1 MMDRRNTLNTLL
13 GRNNS
18 LSTSTKKKIAQ
29 KKITAPPTDTG
40 LEPFEGEWNYAQAA
54 HLLRRT
60 TFGATHT
67 QIKEAFSNGLEAT
80 LNTLLSNQAL
90 PDPPLNSND
99 QDDPF
104 VPIGDTWINQPF
116 SSQQQRNRRTQSIRA
131 WTMELLLNDGVSIRE
146 KMVLF
151 WHNHFVTQITTVKD
165 PMFIYDYSNTL
176 RENALG
182 NFKELVKLITVN
194 PAMLRYLNGNQ
205 NSRVAPNEN
214 YARELLELF
223 TIGKGALAGPGDY
236 TTFTE
241 DDVIAIAKSL
251 TGWRDRG
258 YFTDQEIEISAAFI
272 PNRHDTSTKIL
283 SHRFN
288 NATITDAGDQEYINL
303 IDLIFEQAEV
313 AKFISRKLY
322 RWFVY
327 YKIDDSIEEKVIDP
341 MAQLL
346 IDNNF
351 EILPVLEVLFRSAHF
366 HDIEQVGCMI
376 KNPLDFVMGVF
387 RQFEVETPTELQQKY
402 RLLLIMAEFSPSLQ
416 MEYYDPPNV
425 AGWKAYYQAPIY
437 SQIWLNSV
445 TIPIRMTFT
454 TRIALQGYEFNF
466 GDIIIDPLAF
476 LSKLDEPA
484 DVNNLIDECVQILL
498 PKPITD
504 GQKDYLKNVL
514 IPGLPDYEW
523 NVEYSDYAIDPSNEA
538 LAIAIGNKIRNL
550 LATIMSMPEYH
561 LS

>member
-1 MMDRRNTLNTLL
+1 MNRRNTLNTFL

-18 LSTSTKKKIAQ
+18 ILTSNKKKASQ
-29 KKITAPPTDTG
+29 QKITAPTDTG
-40 LEPFEGEWNYAQAA
+40 LEPFAGEWTYAQAA

-67 QIKEAFSNGLEAT
+67 QIKDAFNNGLEAT
-80 LNTLLSNQAL
+80 IDTLFSNRPL

-104 VPIGDTWINQPF
+104 VSIGDTWINQPF

-131 WTMELLLNDGVSIRE
+131 WTMELLLNDGISIRE

-182 NFKELVKLITVN
+182 NFKNLVKLITVN

-205 NSRVAPNEN
+205 NNRVAPNEN

-223 TIGKGALAGPGDY
+223 TIGKGEFAGPGDN

-241 DDVIAIAKSL
+241 DDVVAIAKSL
-251 TGWRDRG
+251 TGWRDIG
-258 YFTDQEIEISAAFI
+258 YFTDEELEIGAVFV
-272 PNRHDTSTKIL
+272 PNRHDTSTKTL

-288 NATITDAGDQEYINL
+288 NATITNAGDQEYINL
-303 IDLIFEQAEV
+303 IDIIFEQAEV
-313 AKFISRKLY
+313 SKFISRKLY

-327 YKIDDSIEEKVIDP
+327 YDIDDSIEANVIAP

-351 EILPVLEVLFRSAHF
+351 EIQPVLEALFKSAHF
-366 HDIEQVGCMI
+366 HDVEQVGCMI
-376 KNPLDFVMGVF
+376 KNPLDFVVGLF
-387 RQFEVETPTELQQKY
+387 RQFEVQIPTTLQQKY
-402 RLLLIMAEFSPSLQ
+402 NLLLVMAQFSPSLQ

-425 AGWKAYYQAPIY
+425 AGWKAYYQTPIY
-437 SQIWLNSV
+437 YQIWLNSV

-454 TRIALQGYEFNF
+454 SRIALQGYEFNF

-484 DVNNLIDECVQILL
+484 DVNTLVDECVQILL

-504 GQKDYLKNVL
+504 GQKDYLKNIL

-523 NVEYSDYAIDPSNEA
+523 NVEYTEYAIDPTNEA
-538 LAIAIGNKIRNL
+538 LAISIGNKIRNL
-550 LATIMSMPEYH
+550 LATIMTMPEYH